1 MRTSALARIVMMAIL
16 MVGLLVPL
24 MMILGLVSE
33 RATRRSAVTQEI
45 SSQWGGAQTIVGPV
59 LSVEFRTRTTG
70 FDGKTTINS
79 DRAVFT
85 PTTLQIGADVAHEER
100 SRGLFKV
107 IVYRSRVKLT
117 GRFQPPDFSRWRVLP
132 EDIVRS
138 TATISVG
145 LSEPRGIVAPLALR
159 WDGQEQSFVP
169 GTPDVAIGSPGISS
183 TVSLPE
189 QAREIPFEIT
199 LEVNGTRDLRFT
211 PMGNETLAQLSSAWP
226 HPGFI
231 GAPLPQERRITSSGF
246 TSTWNVP
253 YYGRSFPALW
263 SVATTN
269 REPHAQAI
277 ANASFGVSL
286 VRPVDIYQQSE
297 RAVKYAAL
305 FIVMTFVIAFLWEI
319 IHGVPVHPVQYL
331 FIGFAL
337 CVFYLLLLAL
347 SEHVGFDPAYIAAAT
362 ANIGLIAWYWTWV
375 IRSGARHGVLMG
387 VALSGLYG
395 YLYLLLRLEDYS
407 LLAGAVGLFV
417 MLALVMFLTRKIDWY
432 TLRLGREDSSS

>member
-1 MRTSALARIVMMAIL
+1 MMAIL
-16 MVGLLVPL
+16 MVGLLIPL

-33 RATRRSAVTQEI
+33 RATRRSAVTQEV
-45 SSQWGGAQTIVGPV
+45 SSQWGGAQTIIGPV

-70 FDGKTTINS
+70 FDGKPAFNS
-79 DRAVFT
+79 DRAVFS
-85 PTTLQIGADVAHEER
+85 PTALQITAETVPERR
-100 SRGLFKV
+100 SRGLFEV
-107 IVYRSRVKLT
+107 IVYRSRLKLT
-117 GRFQPPDFSRWRVLP
+117 GRFQSPDFSRWRVLP
-132 EDIVRS
+132 EDVVRS

-145 LSEPRGIVAPLALR
+145 LSEPRGIVAPLALN
-159 WDGQEQSFVP
+159 WDGQEQKFVP
-169 GTPDVAIGSPGISS
+169 GTPDIAIGVAGISS
-183 TVSLPE
+183 TVVLPE
-189 QAREIPFEIT
+189 QERDIPFEIT

-211 PMGNETLAQLSSAWP
+211 PMGNETMVQLSSAWP

-231 GAPLPQERRITSSGF
+231 GAPLPQERRVTSAGF

-253 YYGRSFPALW
+253 YYGRSFPASW
-263 SVATTN
+263 SVVTIN
-269 REPHAQAI
+269 RDQHAQAI

-319 IHGVPVHPVQYL
+319 IHGAPVHPVQYV

-347 SEHVGFDPAYIAAAT
+347 SEHVGFDRAYVSAAT
-362 ANIGLIAWYWTWV
+362 ANIALIAWYWTWV
-375 IRSGARHGVLMG
+375 IRNGARHGVLMG
-387 VALSGLYG
+387 IVLSALYG

-417 MLALVMFLTRKIDWY
+417 MLAAVMFLTRKIDWY
-432 TLRLGREDSSS
+432 TLRIGREEAGTR